1 MQRGR
6 WTLPLVYHYQVPL
19 GLSHLGA
26 LLVGSKAIVRAR
38 ATGTEPVGVG
48 EPGDGLLLRGA
59 QHVCDFLNHEV
70 LGIPTA

>member
-1 MQRGR
+1 MRQGR
-6 WTLPLVYHYQVPL
+6 WTKPLVYHYQEPL
-19 GLSHLGA
+19 GLGHLGA

-48 EPGDGLLLRGA
+48 DPGDGLRGA

-70 LGIPTA
+70 LGIPID